1 MRKYAVISC
10 ALLFTGALSSV
21 AAKSVQFRFT
31 DTIARSVSVIGSF
44 NQFDPAANPMH
55 RGAYGAWT
63 SSISLPTGTHTYAF
77 LVDGEYR
84 VRDRYAPN
92 HEVAADHQIASVI
105 LIASDTNSFMP
116 SVRTAPAALVPE
128 AATVPEIH
136 EDRSAS
142 ATKPRTAYT
151 GTRMTDALLQQTK
164 DQVTILNAAGEDE
177 GMASEL
183 VRQYFLIVLNDL
195 ATFRSWTRRWR
206 LPLTVRSVR
215 MGGSRFLKNPSMEK
229 RARVFESHRTS
240 HYPPHGTRATR
251 HDQPSGSSPPVH
263 GFSM

>member
-105 LIASDTNSFMP
+105 SLHPTPIPSCPQFAPHPRHWFRRQPRCQKFMK
-116 SVRTAPAALVPE
+116 
-128 AATVPEIH
+128 I
-136 EDRSAS
+136 DR
-142 ATKPRTAYT
+142 PRRQNP
-151 GTRMTDALLQQTK
+151 GQHTR
-164 DQVTILNAAGEDE
+164 GP
-177 GMASEL
+177 G
-183 VRQYFLIVLNDL
+183 
-195 ATFRSWTRRWR
+195 
-206 LPLTVRSVR
+206 
-215 MGGSRFLKNPSMEK
+215 
-229 RARVFESHRTS
+229 
-240 HYPPHGTRATR
+240 
-251 HDQPSGSSPPVH
+251 
-263 GFSM
+263 